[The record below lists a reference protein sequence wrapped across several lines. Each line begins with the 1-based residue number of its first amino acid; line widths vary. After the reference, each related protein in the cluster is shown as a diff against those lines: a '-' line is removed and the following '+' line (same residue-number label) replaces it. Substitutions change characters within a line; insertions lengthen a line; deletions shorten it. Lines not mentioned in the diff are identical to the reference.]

1 MTRRIAVSGAASGIG
16 KSLAGLL
23 RAHGDDVVGIDL
35 KDAEV
40 CADLGTAAGRS
51 EAVDGV
57 LARTGG
63 ALDAVVACAG
73 ISAARPATVA
83 VNFFGVTELL
93 AGLRPALATSTT
105 PRAAFVGSIAGT
117 RATVPEVVDACLS
130 GRETAALG
138 AADAAAAR
146 GEGNKIYPSSKAALA
161 RWMRGVC
168 LTGDWA
174 AAGIPLNAVAP
185 GVVLTPMHAAHA
197 MTEEQRENVDKAVP
211 MPLGGY
217 AEPEVIAH
225 ALRWLV
231 GVENTHMTGQVMY
244 VDGGAE
250 AALRGRERF

>member
-16 KSLAGLL
+16 RSLAALL
-23 RAHGDDVVGIDL
+23 RTQGDDVVGIDL
-35 KDAEV
+35 EDAEV
-40 CADLGTAAGRS
+40 CADLSTASGRS
-51 EAVDGV
+51 EAVEGV
-57 LARTGG
+57 LERTGG

-73 ISAARPATVA
+73 ISAVRPATVA

-93 AGLRPALATSTT
+93 AGLRPALAASRA

-117 RATVPEVVDACLS
+117 AATVPEVVDACLAK
-130 GRETAALG
+130 REAQALDAA
-138 AADAAAAR
+138 AAAAAR
-146 GEGNKIYPSSKAALA
+146 GEGNRIYPSSKAALA

-197 MTEEQRENVDKAVP
+197 MTEDQRKSVDEAVP

-217 AEPEVIAH
+217 AEPEVIAR

-231 GVENTHMTGQVMY
+231 SAENTHMTGQVMY

-250 AALRGRERF
+250 ATLRGPDRF